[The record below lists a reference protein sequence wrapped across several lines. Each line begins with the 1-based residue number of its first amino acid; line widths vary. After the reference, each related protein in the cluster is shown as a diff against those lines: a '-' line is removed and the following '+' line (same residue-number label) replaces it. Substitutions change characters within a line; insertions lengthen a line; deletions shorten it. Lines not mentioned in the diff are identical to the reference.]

1 MKKLLLV
8 FLIAVS
14 LCADDSRI
22 FTGRQYRDWSD
33 VMRVSYV
40 AGYITGYGR
49 ATETYKRRVREALLA
64 QGFTEAPG
72 AKPTGEPFCP
82 ADLLYTIDFGQ
93 GKAILDKYLTDHPE
107 RWDKFIGDLAEEAL
121 VEACEKRAK
130 NP

>member
-1 MKKLLLV
+1 MV

-14 LCADDSRI
+14 LCAGDSRI
-22 FTGRQYRDWSD
+22 LTGRQYREWTE
-33 VMRVSYV
+33 MAQTSYV
-40 AGYITGYGR
+40 AGYVSGYSK
-49 ATETYKRRVREALLA
+49 ATETYNRRVRESLLA
-64 QGFTEAPG
+64 QGFINTPG
-72 AKPTGEPFCP
+72 PSRTPEPFCP

-121 VEACEKRAK
+121 IEACEKRAK